1 VADTFDAMTSDRSYR
16 PSMSVGATL
25 NEIVKLS
32 PKLYDPNVVQAMLV
46 QVRRDAVGRGK
57 PNFLED
63 AGLCTIAPADIDQM
77 AAALSHKVN
86 HGRVYSA

>member
-1 VADTFDAMTSDRSYR
+1 
-16 PSMSVGATL
+16 
-25 NEIVKLS
+25 
-32 PKLYDPNVVQAMLV
+32 MLV

-63 AGLCTIAPADIDQM
+63 AGLCTIAPTDIDQM